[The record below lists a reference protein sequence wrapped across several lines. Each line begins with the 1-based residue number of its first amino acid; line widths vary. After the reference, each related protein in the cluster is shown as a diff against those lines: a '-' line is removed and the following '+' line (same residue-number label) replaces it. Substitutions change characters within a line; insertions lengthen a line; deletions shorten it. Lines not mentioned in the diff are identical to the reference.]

1 MMDPILKC
9 ENVSKYFGDF
19 AAVKD
24 LSFHVNPGEVFG
36 IAGPNGAGKTTL
48 FNIISNIPFPPTS
61 GKIIFNDEEIQGL
74 KPHKICHLGLVRT
87 FQIPAIFKEMT
98 YLENVQV
105 GSIFGKDLSLHRST
119 AKLAIDS
126 AKEAIKLVGL
136 FEERYKRPRGA
147 PLFDIKRLM
156 IASAVAMKPKLLLL
170 DEPVGG
176 LNSSEIMQLMELIRK
191 LQDDGITIVII
202 EHVMTCL
209 MAISQRVMILNYGEK
224 LAEGKPEEVAEN
236 EDVIEAYLGKEYR
249 KYMRTG

>member
-1 MMDPILKC
+1 MEPILKC

-24 LSFHVNPGEVFG
+24 LSFQVNPGEVFG

-48 FNIISNIPFPPTS
+48 FNIISNIPFPPSS
-61 GKIIFNDEEIQGL
+61 GKIIFNGAEIQGL

-87 FQIPAIFKEMT
+87 FQIPAIFNEMS
-98 YLENVQV
+98 YLENVLV
-105 GSIFGKDLSLHRST
+105 GGIFGRDFSFYHSNSKLSM
-119 AKLAIDS
+119 DS
-126 AKEAIKLVGL
+126 AYEAIKLVGL
-136 FEERYKRPRGA
+136 FEERDKHPKGV

-176 LNSSEIMQLMELIRK
+176 LNSSEIMQLVELIRK
-191 LQDDGITIVII
+191 LQSKGITVVII

-224 LAEGKPEEVAEN
+224 LAEGKPEEVAGN

-249 KYMRTG
+249 KYLRTG

>member
-1 MMDPILKC
+1 
-9 ENVSKYFGDF
+9 
-19 AAVKD
+19 
-24 LSFHVNPGEVFG
+24 
-36 IAGPNGAGKTTL
+36 
-48 FNIISNIPFPPTS
+48 
-61 GKIIFNDEEIQGL
+61 
-74 KPHKICHLGLVRT
+74 
-87 FQIPAIFKEMT
+87 
-98 YLENVQV
+98 
-105 GSIFGKDLSLHRST
+105 
-119 AKLAIDS
+119 
-126 AKEAIKLVGL
+126 
-136 FEERYKRPRGA
+136 
-147 PLFDIKRLM
+147 
-156 IASAVAMKPKLLLL
+156 MKPKLLLL

>member
-1 MMDPILKC
+1 MAPILRC

-48 FNIISNIPFPPTS
+48 FNVISNIPFPPSS
-61 GKIIFNDEEIQGL
+61 GKIIFNGEEIQGL
-74 KPHKICHLGLVRT
+74 KPHKICHLGLART
-87 FQIPAIFKEMT
+87 FQIPLIFKEMT
-98 YLENVQV
+98 YLENVLV
-105 GSIFGKDLSLHRST
+105 GGIFGKDFSFYRSDSKLSM
-119 AKLAIDS
+119 DS
-126 AKEAIKLVGL
+126 ANQAIKLVGL
-136 FEERYKRPRGA
+136 FEKRDNYPKSA

-176 LNSSEIMQLMELIRK
+176 LNSSEIMQLVDLIRK
-191 LQDDGITIVII
+191 LQNEGITIVII

-209 MAISQRVMILNYGEK
+209 MTISQRVMILNYGEK

-236 EDVIEAYLGKEYR
+236 EAVIEAYLGKEYR
-249 KYMRTG
+249 KYLRTD

>member
-1 MMDPILKC
+1 MKPILRC

-24 LSFHVNPGEVFG
+24 LSFHVDPGEVFG

-61 GKIIFNDEEIQGL
+61 GKIIFNEVEIQGL

-98 YLENVQV
+98 YLENVLV
-105 GSIFGKDLSLHRST
+105 GGIFGNDFSFYRSNSKLSLE
-119 AKLAIDS
+119 S
-126 AKEAIKLVGL
+126 AEEAIKLVGL
-136 FEERYKRPRGA
+136 FEERDKLPKGA

-176 LNSSEIMQLMELIRK
+176 LNSSELMQLMELIRK
-191 LQDDGITIVII
+191 LQDEGITIVII

-249 KYMRTG
+249 KYVRAG

>member
-1 MMDPILKC
+1 MMEPILRC
-9 ENVSKYFGDF
+9 ESVSKYFGDF
-19 AAVKD
+19 GAVKD

-61 GKIIFNDEEIQGL
+61 GKIIFDEVEIQDM

-98 YLENVQV
+98 YLENVLV
-105 GSIFGKDLSLHRST
+105 GGIFGKDASFHLSNSKLSLE
-119 AKLAIDS
+119 S
-126 AKEAIKLVGL
+126 AQEAIKLVGL
-136 FEERYKRPRGA
+136 FEESGKLPKGA

-191 LQDDGITIVII
+191 LQEEGITIVII

-209 MAISQRVMILNYGEK
+209 MTISQRVMILNYGEK
-224 LAEGKPEEVAEN
+224 LAEGKPDEVAEN

-249 KYMRTG
+249 KYLRAG